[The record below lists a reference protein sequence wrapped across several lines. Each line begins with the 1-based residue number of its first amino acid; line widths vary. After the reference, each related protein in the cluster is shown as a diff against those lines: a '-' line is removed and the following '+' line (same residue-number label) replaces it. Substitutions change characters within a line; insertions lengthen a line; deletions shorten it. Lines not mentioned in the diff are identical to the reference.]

1 MSPVIPIPASDDE
14 LELAPTSDGFGY
26 TARITRRRSDGS
38 AAWTALPPLG
48 EHQDAWTTIQ
58 LQGHQLVANSW
69 SAFEVHL
76 DLNTGTEIS
85 REFTK

>member
-1 MSPVIPIPASDDE
+1 VEPTLPVPGSDDE
-14 LELAPTSDGFGY
+14 LELAPTADGLGY
-26 TARITRRRSDGS
+26 AASIIRRRSDGS

-48 EHQDAWTTIQ
+48 EHQDAWTTVR
-58 LQGHQLVANSW
+58 LQEHQLVANSW

-76 DLNTGTEIS
+76 DLNTGREIT

>member
-1 MSPVIPIPASDDE
+1 MNPTIPIPDSDDE
-14 LELAPTSDGFGY
+14 LELAPTADGFGY
-26 TARITRRRSDGS
+26 TASITRRRSDGS

-48 EHQDAWTTIQ
+48 ERQDAWTTVQ
-58 LQGHQLVANSW
+58 LQGHQVVANTW

-76 DLNTGTEIS
+76 DLKTGREIG